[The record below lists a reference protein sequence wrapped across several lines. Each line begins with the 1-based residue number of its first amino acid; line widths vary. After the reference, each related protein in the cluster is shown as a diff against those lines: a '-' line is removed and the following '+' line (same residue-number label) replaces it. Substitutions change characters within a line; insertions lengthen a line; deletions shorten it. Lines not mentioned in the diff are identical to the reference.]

1 MIPFK
6 FIHTADIH
14 LDSPLK
20 GLEAH
25 TDAPV
30 EEIRAACRRA
40 FIKLVDFAI
49 TEQIH
54 FLLIAGDLYDGNW
67 KDYHTGLFFA
77 KQMGRLNG
85 AGIKVFIV
93 SGNHDAA
100 SQISK
105 SLPLPDNV
113 TVFSVKK
120 PESIILKD
128 SGIVIHGQS
137 YATRIITDNM
147 VKKYPERDENYLNI
161 GMLHTS
167 LNGRVGHESYAP
179 CSIDDLKSKGY
190 HYWALGHV
198 HQRELVTEHPWI
210 VFPGNIQGR
219 HCKETGAKGATLVT
233 VDDGDIS
240 KVEHVDFDVL
250 RWAIC
255 QVDLSGCNTAADVQ
269 KQVKTAIEQ
278 EEADGDN
285 KTLALRL
292 ILTGSCPLHNDLH
305 ARTQEW
311 LEDLHS
317 IVAGFQ
323 GVWLE
328 TVKIRT
334 RPEITLNELLKDD
347 SPVSSLLHTIDEV
360 NPDEHDISTLLPEL
374 ADLANKLPP
383 ALQNIAL
390 LQNSRTYLAEELLPD
405 VRELLVARLVAR
417 GKE

>member
-25 TDAPV
+25 ADAPV
-30 EEIRAACRRA
+30 EEIRGACRRA
-40 FIKLVDFAI
+40 FINLVDFAI
-49 TEQIH
+49 TEQVL

-67 KDYHTGLFFA
+67 KDYHTGLFFTS
-77 KQMGRLNG
+77 QMGRLNS

-113 TVFSVKK
+113 MVFSVKE
-120 PESIILKD
+120 PESITLKD
-128 SGIVIHGQS
+128 AGVIIHGQS
-137 YATRIITDNM
+137 YATRIITENM
-147 VKKYPERDENYLNI
+147 VKNYPQRDENYLNI

-167 LNGRVGHESYAP
+167 LNGREGHESYAP
-179 CSIDDLKSKGY
+179 CSEDDLQSKGY
-190 HYWALGHV
+190 DYWALGHV
-198 HQRELVTEHPWI
+198 HQREYVAEHPWI

-233 VDDGDIS
+233 VEDDEIS
-240 KVEHVDFDVL
+240 SVEHIDFDVL

-255 QVDLSGCNTAADVQ
+255 EIDLSTCNSAADIH

-278 EEADGDN
+278 EEASADN
-285 KTLALRL
+285 DPLALRL

-305 ARTQEW
+305 ARSGQW

-328 TVKIRT
+328 TIKIRT
-334 RPEITLNELLKDD
+334 KAKITLSELLQDD
-347 SPVSSLLHTIDEV
+347 SPVASLLHTIDAV
-360 NPDEHDISTLLPEL
+360 NPDEHDISILLPEL
-374 ADLANKLPP
+374 ADLATKLPP

-390 LQNSRTYLAEELLPD
+390 LQDSQSYLMEELLPD
-405 VRELLVARLVAR
+405 VRELLVARLLAR
-417 GKE
+417 DNK